1 MEVYSNP
8 MLDSLFQIFQ
18 VEQPIRIRANLQML
32 DMLTTRPL
40 LEHMII
46 QQGTVNPPTHKKIEK
61 TILTLSM
68 GIYFPSF
75 RGMTGDP
82 SNGDTTVEAVGL
94 ARGATFL
101 RQKLRS
107 TH

>member
-1 MEVYSNP
+1 
-8 MLDSLFQIFQ
+8 
-18 VEQPIRIRANLQML
+18 
-32 DMLTTRPL
+32 
-40 LEHMII
+40 
-46 QQGTVNPPTHKKIEK
+46 
-61 TILTLSM
+61 M
-68 GIYFPSF
+68 GQNFPSF

-107 TH
+107 THWLDNEKKKLVPIDAHPSRLWYDRSWMVVVVIVFNLAID

>member
-46 QQGTVNPPTHKKIEK
+46 QQGTVNPPAHKKIEK

-68 GIYFPSF
+68 GQNFPSF